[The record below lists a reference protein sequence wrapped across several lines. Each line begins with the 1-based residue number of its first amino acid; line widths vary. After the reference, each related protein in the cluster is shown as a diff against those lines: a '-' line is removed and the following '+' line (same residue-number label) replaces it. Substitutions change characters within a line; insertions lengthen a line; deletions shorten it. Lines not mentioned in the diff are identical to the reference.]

1 MESLRRL
8 EKSILIVDDAVE
20 VQSHLG
26 QLLQVMGF
34 QSIECASC
42 GDQAYS
48 LLAQHDYDILF
59 LDIELPDFNG
69 KEMLDRISLDYPDTK
84 VIMCSGH
91 NTLENIKQTWEMGA
105 KGFVSKPFDEHK
117 VATILKRIDAL

>member
-1 MESLRRL
+1 METLQRL
-8 EKSILIVDDAVE
+8 VKSILIVDDAVE

-34 QSIECASC
+34 QRIECASS
-42 GDQAYS
+42 GDQAYA
-48 LLAQHDYDILF
+48 LLAQNDYDILF

-91 NTLENIKQTWEMGA
+91 NLSLI
-105 KGFVSKPFDEHK
+105 H
-117 VATILKRIDAL
+117 I